1 MYFEIADLDKCM
13 YSNVQVL
20 GLCFFLGFCY
30 KGLDM
35 N

>member
-20 GLCFFLGFCY
+20 GLCFFQVSVT
-30 KGLDM
+30 KA
-35 N
+35 